1 MKYLY
6 GILVLVLFSCGPDIE
21 ALNKKASQ
29 FEGQQNYSEALKIRN
44 QILVE
49 HPNDL
54 YALYNRGVCHQ
65 ALGSFKLAELDYVKV
80 LALDSMHLEANFNL
94 GALYQSVKEWN
105 ASILCFSRIIGDG
118 EAVFN
123 LKPEEEGE
131 DFNIYNEAVYQRG
144 NTYLMKKDWSAAE
157 LDFQKCVSMK
167 YKTKKSKELLE
178 FCSNNNQ
185 VY

>member
-1 MKYLY
+1 M
-6 GILVLVLFSCGPDIE
+6 LVLFSCGPDIE
-21 ALNKKASQ
+21 ALKKKASQ
-29 FEGQQNYSEALKIRN
+29 FEDQQNYEQALKVRT
-44 QILVE
+44 QILAE

-80 LALDSMHLEANFNL
+80 LTLDSMHLEANFNL

-105 ASILCFSRIIGDG
+105 ASIQCFSRIIGDG

-123 LKPEEEGE
+123 LKSEEE

-167 YKTKKSKELLE
+167 YKIKKSKELLE
-178 FCSNNNQ
+178 FCSKNNQ